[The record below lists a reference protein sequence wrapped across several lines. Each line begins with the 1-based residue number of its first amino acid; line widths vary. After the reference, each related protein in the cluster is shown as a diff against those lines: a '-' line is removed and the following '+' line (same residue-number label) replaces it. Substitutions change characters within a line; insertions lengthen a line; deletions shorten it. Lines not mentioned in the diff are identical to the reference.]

1 MKIVQKRTPARLLCL
16 WGALCPLLVT
26 GACRLAP
33 DTGVPPSPAQHLQEI
48 MNNPHIPQS
57 IKDAAQRQAQAQQPP
72 AGAQQT
78 VPKGH

>member
-1 MKIVQKRTPARLLCL
+1 
-16 WGALCPLLVT
+16 
-26 GACRLAP
+26 
-33 DTGVPPSPAQHLQEI
+33 